1 LHDIKP
7 IRLFADNH
15 YADAKDLMRFREY
28 WGIKVICNE
37 AKSWV
42 LSENAD
48 RKALT
53 EAYQMFWKSDNFVV
67 NADYEYMKFFLMMH
81 TKTEVLENFYHNQLL
96 LTYQKD
102 SERYIERLK
111 LRDACDKQIG
121 FGSGQVAEWDYEKPN
136 KYRGIGLILNFL
148 FLL

>member
-1 LHDIKP
+1 
-7 IRLFADNH
+7 
-15 YADAKDLMRFREY
+15 
-28 WGIKVICNE
+28 
-37 AKSWV
+37 
-42 LSENAD
+42 
-48 RKALT
+48 
-53 EAYQMFWKSDNFVV
+53 V